1 MKLRKRTS
9 KKLVLH
15 QEKCLNCGHPFLN
28 REKFCPECGQKNK
41 GKKITF
47 GSFIKE
53 VFNGFI
59 SWDAKFWTTIIPLL
73 TKPGKV
79 SKDFV
84 EGKRMRYSNPFQF
97 YLTISIV
104 FFLILGLIESYERF
118 NQLNNGTPKTSVKQ
132 ILTPKK
138 KPTQAEIDSIKNNV
152 NERLTSPFIPID
164 SVTKKKILDEI
175 EENAKD
181 TTKNRNRMSFGGTRL
196 DEFVKYHKK
205 YPDSNTDEA
214 LDSLGYE
221 KNFKNR
227 FLYDRAKISGSLI
240 KKGGFKKFLNE
251 TLSYASISLFILLP
265 IFTLFL
271 KFFYIR
277 RKYTYV
283 EHLIFVF
290 HTQTVFFLLLTV
302 FTIVNFF
309 TKNVESW
316 IFILL
321 FLIYLFIAM
330 KKFYQ
335 QGYFKTIIKFC
346 LINMTYLFLAGI
358 GVFILALGS
367 FAFYQG

>member
-1 MKLRKRTS
+1 MKLRKRST
-9 KKLVLH
+9 KKVVIH

-28 REKFCPECGQKNK
+28 KEKFCPECGQKNK
-41 GKKITF
+41 GQKITF

-79 SKDFV
+79 SKDFI

-104 FFLILGLIESYERF
+104 FFLILGLIESYEKF
-118 NQLNNGTPKTSVKQ
+118 KQLNDGAPKASKPKVV
-132 ILTPKK
+132 TPKK
-138 KPTQAEIDSIKNNV
+138 KATQAEIDSLKKDV
-152 NERLTSPFIPID
+152 DKRLSSPFIPID
-164 SVTKKKILDEI
+164 SVTKKKILDDI
-175 EENAKD
+175 EKNAKD
-181 TTKNRNRMSFGGTRL
+181 TTKRGNRISFGGTRL
-196 DEFVKYHKK
+196 DKFVDYHKK
-205 YPDSNTDEA
+205 YPEANVDQA

-221 KNFKNR
+221 KNFRNR
-227 FLYDRAKISGSLI
+227 FLYDRAKISSSLI
-240 KKGGFKKFLNE
+240 KKDGFKKFLNE

-277 RKYTYV
+277 RKFTYV

-290 HTQTVFFLLLTV
+290 HTQTVFFLLLTL
-302 FTIVNFF
+302 FITLNFF
-309 TKNVESW
+309 TQNVESW
-316 IFILL
+316 LFILL

-335 QGYFKTIIKFC
+335 QGYFKTIVKFC
-346 LINMTYLFLAGI
+346 LINMAYLFLAGI